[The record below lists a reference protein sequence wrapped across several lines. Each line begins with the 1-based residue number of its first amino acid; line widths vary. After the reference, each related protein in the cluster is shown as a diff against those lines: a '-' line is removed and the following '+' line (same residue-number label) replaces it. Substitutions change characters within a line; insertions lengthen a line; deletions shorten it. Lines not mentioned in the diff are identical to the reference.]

1 VRAGGGEVVRRSGRR
16 AFSSDLD
23 ATRCSG
29 RGRFR
34 RAWRL
39 PGRSRRT

>member
-16 AFSSDLD
+16 AFSSDLG